1 MSSDTNTTHNN
12 TAAVVE
18 ERRVYHYR
26 ILPSKAAEL
35 AEYADRTGMKMYRAV
50 ERAIDLL
57 VQQEESECATR

>member
-1 MSSDTNTTHNN
+1 M
-12 TAAVVE
+12 
-18 ERRVYHYR
+18 YHYR

-57 VQQEESECATR
+57 VQQEETECATR